1 MTKRPF
7 GQRLVF
13 FFVGALLLVQQSLE
27 DLGIELLAF
36 FDDYKE
42 PPEERERRKKDR
54 ERRKQRR
61 WNAVSKKLNY
71 RPLIKPALEEKKD
84 WAQIQIDFD
93 KALKKYKAKQQV
105 LVAVIDTGIDFKN
118 RELKKFLWENSG
130 EIGFDQKGRD
140 KRSNGIDDDGN
151 GFIDDHTAWDFAH
164 NDNIPQDTNGHGT
177 HIAGI
182 ITQDLNPKSDIK
194 IMVLQFY
201 SEKNSTKQNILSTAR
216 AIRYAVDNGAHIIN
230 YSAGGS
236 DASDIEKEAL
246 NYAEDNGVLVIAAAG
261 NDNSN
266 NDYRPYYPAD
276 YYNKNIISVGSLTQQ
291 KRKVASSNFGNKSV
305 DIFAPG
311 KDIESYGLNNKKIKL
326 TGTSQATA
334 FVTKSA
340 AMAMSDKKL
349 SYSPLKV
356 KERILNNAVKTKNL
370 HPNIKE
376 AKVLNALN
384 ALAQP

>member
-13 FFVGALLLVQQSLE
+13 FFIGALLLLQQSLE

-61 WNAVSKKLNY
+61 WNAVSKKLNF
-71 RPLIKPALEEKKD
+71 RPLVKPAIKETKD
-84 WAQIQIDFD
+84 WAKIQIDFD
-93 KALKKYKAKQQV
+93 KALKKYQSKKQV
-105 LVAVIDTGIDFKN
+105 LVAVIDTGIDFQNKQ
-118 RELKKFLWENSG
+118 LTKYLWENTG
-130 EIGFDQKGRD
+130 EIGVDKNGKD

-151 GFIDDHTAWDFAH
+151 GFIDDHTAWDFAN
-164 NDNIPQDTNGHGT
+164 NDNIAQDTNGHGT

-182 ITQDLNPKSDIK
+182 ITQDLNPASDIK
-194 IMVLQFY
+194 IMALQFY
-201 SEKNSTKQNILSTAR
+201 SEKNTTKQNIISTAK
-216 AIRYAVDNGAHIIN
+216 AIRYAVDNGADIIN

-236 DASDIEKEAL
+236 EASDIEKEAL

-291 KRKVASSNFGNKSV
+291 KRKVASSNFGSKSV

-311 KDIESYGLNNKKIKL
+311 KDIESYGLNNRKIKL

-340 AMAMSDKKL
+340 AMLMSDKNL
-349 SYSPLKV
+349 INSPFEV
-356 KERILNNAVKTKNL
+356 KKRILNTAVKTKNL
-370 HPNIKE
+370 HPFIKE
-376 AKVLNALN
+376 AKVLNAFNVLS
-384 ALAQP
+384 QP